1 VNRVIYLRN
10 GEEPDKAI
18 EQTLIELGADVVH
31 THTIV
36 ETLQAISTAIE
47 TGVATP
53 GALSATLLI
62 VAEVH
67 CGGIPL
73 LMVIREEMIDAP
85 SVMLL
90 DRANDN
96 VRYAVQ
102 ALQLGASDY
111 LLSSD
116 SEAFRAERT
125 RSLFERMRAQADE
138 LPDNL
143 VEYVRSDAFS
153 TPTIADDVD
162 WDPIS
167 NRIVVDN
174 VEVHL
179 TPIQARIF
187 DRLWANRNATVSTED
202 LVRLVL
208 LREDVNVRDGS
219 RLLRPHL
226 VRLRNALDHHPK
238 LAHRIVNIR
247 GAGYMLI

>member
-10 GEEPDKAI
+10 GEGPDDAI
-18 EQTLIELGADVVH
+18 VSVLTDLGCEVVQTY
-31 THTIV
+31 TIV
-36 ETLQAISTAIE
+36 ETLQAVSTAIDS
-47 TGVATP
+47 GVAIQ
-53 GALSATLLI
+53 GALGATLLI

-85 SVMLL
+85 AVMLY
-90 DRANDN
+90 DRTTDN

-111 LLSSD
+111 LLSND
-116 SEAFRAERT
+116 STEFRGERT
-125 RSLFERMRAQADE
+125 RMLVERMRDQEAGLADFIAQASRE
-138 LPDNL
+138 E
-143 VEYVRSDAFS
+143 VVVGS
-153 TPTIADDVD
+153 IADDVD
-162 WDPIS
+162 WDPIA
-167 NRIVVDN
+167 NRIVVDKT
-174 VEVHL
+174 EVHL

-187 DRLWANRNATVSTED
+187 DRLWAHRNATVSTED
-202 LVRLVL
+202 LVRIVL
-208 LREDVNVRDGS
+208 LRDDVNVREGS

-247 GAGYMLI
+247 GSGYMLI